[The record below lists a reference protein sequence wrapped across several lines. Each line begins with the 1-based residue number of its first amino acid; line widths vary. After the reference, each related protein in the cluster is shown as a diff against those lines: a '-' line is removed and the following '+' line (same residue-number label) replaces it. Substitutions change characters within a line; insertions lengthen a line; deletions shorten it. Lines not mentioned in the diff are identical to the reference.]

1 LPKEFLGVGWKFP
14 VTVDSGKIA
23 MSKYEDDIRE
33 AIWLILSTAKGERIM
48 HPDFG
53 CEIHDMVFQTVN
65 VVTLSSIEMAVRE
78 ALTLH
83 EPRIKVMRID
93 VSSEEA
99 LEGKLVINID
109 YCVKTTDNQFNI
121 VYPFDISEGK

>member
-1 LPKEFLGVGWKFP
+1 MPKEFLGVGWKFP